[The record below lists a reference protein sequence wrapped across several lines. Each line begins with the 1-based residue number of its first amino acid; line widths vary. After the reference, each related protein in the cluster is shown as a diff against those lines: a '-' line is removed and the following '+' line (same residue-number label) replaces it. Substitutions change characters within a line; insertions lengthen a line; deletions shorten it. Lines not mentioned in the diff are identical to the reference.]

1 MTTSQFSWVDFSEED
16 RRRVLEVIH
25 GFDEQTRD
33 ELGVGVVRDSLAET
47 LFPGT
52 STIQTRAR
60 YFLFIPWI
68 YLNHERRQTPA
79 AKIAVSAR
87 GFEVALIKKLDES
100 GDREGIIGIEA
111 QERLRRLPS
120 NIYWV
125 GLGTLGIRRFPGSQ
139 DQYHRSFDTWAQRRV
154 SPVRNDD
161 NEQVGDGPQ
170 VAWDPYIP
178 AAPKDFPN
186 QASFTLTQKE
196 AEYLKGRVQ
205 SAKRQVTLFSHLLSL
220 PEIPQ
225 DGQPFWDLPG
235 VASFPDPLPQQIIHA
250 RNFSL
255 AIHGAAWLY
264 NLMLAQKVENHDWI
278 ARYQDEFDA
287 WAEEIVKNRI
297 VMERWDRVA
306 FWTLV
311 DPENRQVGERTR
323 RFINGWLDL
332 ALTPNPLSLSTS
344 KEARNHIERREH
356 DIKRGRARLINQ
368 SYLGR
373 WNGDAGAG
381 TGRLEYRWFR
391 VKRIAQDI
399 IEGGE

>member
-1 MTTSQFSWVDFSEED
+1 MASVFSWVDFSEED
-16 RRRVLEVIH
+16 RRRLFEVIRSL
-25 GFDEQTRD
+25 DEQTRD

-52 STIQTRAR
+52 STIQTRAC
-60 YFLFIPWI
+60 YFLFVPWI
-68 YLNHERRQTPA
+68 YLYHERRQTPA
-79 AKIAVSAR
+79 ARIADTAR
-87 GFEVALIKKLDES
+87 GFEVALIKKLSES
-100 GDREGIIGIEA
+100 RDREGIIGIEA

-139 DQYHRSFDTWAQRRV
+139 DQYHRTFDAWAQKRTN
-154 SPVRNDD
+154 PVRNDD

-178 AAPKDFPN
+178 TPPKDFPS
-186 QASFTLTQKE
+186 QASFSLTLKE

-205 SAKRQVTLFSHLLSL
+205 TATRQLTLFSHLLNL
-220 PEIPQ
+220 PQIPQ

-235 VASFPDPLPQQIIHA
+235 VGSFPDPLPQQIIHA

-264 NLMLAQKVENHDWI
+264 NLMLAQKTGKQAWI
-278 ARYQDEFDA
+278 DRYQDEFNA
-287 WAEEIVKNRI
+287 WSGEMEKNRN
-297 VMERWDRVA
+297 VLERWNRVA

-311 DPENRQVGERTR
+311 NPDNRQVGERTR

-332 ALTPNPLSLSTS
+332 ALAPNPRRLSTN
-344 KEARNHIERREH
+344 KVALRHIETREH
-356 DIKRGRARLINQ
+356 EIKRGRARLINQ
-368 SYLGR
+368 SYLSR

-399 IEGGE
+399 IEGGG